1 MSRAPVVVREARPED
16 APALVEL
23 WSDELR
29 GADAEQQ
36 RADMLTVLERASA
49 DEDEQVLVAEHDGR
63 VAGAIL
69 LRVADVSPLNL
80 DRVVQA
86 FAPHVAPDCRRRG
99 VGRTLMDAAVVHAE
113 ERGIGFVGSASMHT
127 SRDANRFFARLGL
140 GPLAVLRIAPTPKAR
155 QKLVEHL
162 PRGRR
167 AAGSRPLGQV
177 LAARRS
183 MRRHGY

>member
-1 MSRAPVVVREARPED
+1 MSRTPLAVREARPED

-23 WSDELR
+23 WADELR
-29 GADAEQQ
+29 GTDPEQQ
-36 RADMLTVLERASA
+36 HADMLTVLERAA
-49 DEDEQVLVAEHDGR
+49 GDEDEHVLVAEYDDR
-63 VAGAIL
+63 LAGAIL
-69 LRVADVSPLNL
+69 LWVSGVSPLNL

-86 FAPHVAPDCRRRG
+86 FAPHVVPDFRRRG

-113 ERGIGFVGSASMHT
+113 ERGIGFVGSASVHT

-140 GPLAVLRIAPTPKAR
+140 GPLAVLRIAPTPKIR
-155 QKLVEHL
+155 HKLAEHL

-167 AAGSRPLGQV
+167 VAGARPLGQV